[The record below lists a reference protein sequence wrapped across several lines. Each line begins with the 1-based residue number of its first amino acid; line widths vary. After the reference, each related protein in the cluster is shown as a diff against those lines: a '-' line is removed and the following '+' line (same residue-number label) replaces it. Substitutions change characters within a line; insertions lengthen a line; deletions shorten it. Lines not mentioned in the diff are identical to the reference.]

1 MWLLKMAAEDGQV
14 FFFFFYCKYTASTV
28 QCFVM
33 HLHCRIWKYMFEMY
47 SLNSLGSNY
56 P

>member
-1 MWLLKMAAEDGQV
+1 MWRLKMAAEDGKS
-14 FFFFFYCKYTASTV
+14 FLLLCKYTASTV

-33 HLHCRIWKYMFEMY
+33 YLHCRICKYMFEMY